1 MNTRSLAYFLLLIAC
16 VLAGC
21 VSYHAPEAHREAQP
35 KIYPDYAG
43 VTFPINIAP
52 PNFVI
57 RDDVKQALRSAVN
70 TPYIGSSSKSLF
82 AVGAAFFAS
91 ASP

>member
-1 MNTRSLAYFLLLIAC
+1 MNTRSIAYFLLLIAC

-43 VTFPINIAP
+43 VTFP
-52 PNFVI
+52 VI
-57 RDDVKQALRSAVN
+57 RRRLIRRRSVMRK
-70 TPYIGSSSKSLF
+70 T
-82 AVGAAFFAS
+82 
-91 ASP
+91 